1 MKATN
6 ISSQFN
12 HISILNE
19 LQQATHNHHNCFK
32 HGRENHLVLQLLQVY
47 SSPSHSVPTSLI
59 VVLLLP
65 RITLLIL
72 HSVNFSGNRLHLIGQ
87 IVYIS
92 YLLVLLR
99 VPTGRHKLCS
109 RSSVD
114 RLQFIADLIA
124 EGNTNFI
131 RLGGGKAHR

>member
-1 MKATN
+1 M
-6 ISSQFN
+6 
-12 HISILNE
+12 
-19 LQQATHNHHNCFK
+19 
-32 HGRENHLVLQLLQVY
+32 
-47 SSPSHSVPTSLI
+47 
-59 VVLLLP
+59 LLLP

-72 HSVNFSGNRLHLIGQ
+72 HSVNFSGNRLHLVSQ

-114 RLQFIADLIA
+114 RLQFIADLVA

-131 RLGGGKAHR
+131 RLGGD